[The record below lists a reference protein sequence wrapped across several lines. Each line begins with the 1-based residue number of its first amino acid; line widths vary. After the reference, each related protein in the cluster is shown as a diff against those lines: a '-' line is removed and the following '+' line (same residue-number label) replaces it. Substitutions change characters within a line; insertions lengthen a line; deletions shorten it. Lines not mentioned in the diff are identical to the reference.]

1 MNKHVEKAMELRNE
15 TPMVNNCA
23 QAVLRS
29 YAQEIGINEEQASC
43 IACNFGGGMKCGG
56 VCGAITGGLMVLGA
70 KGVVDPAKIGE
81 YRRMIAEKHGG
92 KVDCADLLKAN
103 AEKGG
108 NKKEHCDRM
117 ICESIEAI
125 DQVLLSSAE

>member
-1 MNKHVEKAMELRNE
+1 MNKHVEKARKLRNE
-15 TPMVNNCA
+15 TPMASNCA

-29 YAQEIGINEEQASC
+29 YADEIGLNEEQASC
-43 IACNFGGGMKCGG
+43 IACNFGSGMKCGG

-70 KGVVDPAKIGE
+70 KGVADPAKIGE
-81 YRRMIAEKHGG
+81 YRRMIAAKHDG
-92 KVDCADLLKAN
+92 KLDCADLLKAN

-117 ICESIEAI
+117 IYEAIEAI
-125 DQVLLSSAE
+125 DQLMGTSAE